1 VFYLPTSGGVAEAD
15 SSGILVMGSMF
26 HWYTSLTQPTGHIT
40 RKRRA
45 KSGLKKNINIVKGAV
60 LPVREVEGKFG

>member
-1 VFYLPTSGGVAEAD
+1 MFYLPPAGIVGEAD

-26 HWYTSLTQPTGHIT
+26 HWHTGSTQCTAPIP

-45 KSGLKKNINIVKGAV
+45 KSGLKKNNSLVKVAI
-60 LPVREVEGKFG
+60 LLVREVEG